1 MGITLSNCLTQ
12 IKISL
17 LIVIEVIKQFLHRWH
32 SSSLELVLSKSLKSA
47 LWGSSFFITYS
58 DRKYCLPICFY
69 LFMSV
74 YFFSHIC
81 FHFVLKTF
89 TDNVSFIT
97 RICHALSALHC
108 FILDQN
114 VLCFIQSFSS
124 NSKSTSRLFGF
135 LEFSRFPAHMKVIQN
150 MSTKTT
156 FLEFYSC
163 SCELHI
169 FSFLFFLACIKLVT
183 L

>member
-1 MGITLSNCLTQ
+1 MAFLQPRTYAFQISQVCSVRFIFFYNLFRQKILSPYLLLSFYV
-12 IKISL
+12 SL
-17 LIVIEVIKQFLHRWH
+17 
-32 SSSLELVLSKSLKSA
+32 
-47 LWGSSFFITYS
+47 
-58 DRKYCLPICFY
+58 
-69 LFMSV
+69 
-74 YFFSHIC
+74 FFSHIC

-114 VLCFIQSFSS
+114 VLCFIQSCSS

-150 MSTKTT
+150 ISTKTT

-163 SCELHI
+163 SCESHI
-169 FSFLFFLACIKLVT
+169 FSFLFF
-183 L
+183 